1 MNFAQHIL
9 DFFAGLKN
17 DWVLPE
23 NVDLI
28 YPFDEE
34 RILHLLQVFY
44 SKYFSDTQS
53 RHFLFGINPGR
64 FGAGQTGV
72 PFTDPKHLEDPCGI
86 PNDIDKKFEL
96 SSIFIYEM
104 IDELGGVEAF
114 YGRFYIS
121 SLCPLGFTKDGR
133 NYNYYDSPE
142 LYEAVKP
149 HMVQAIEYQ
158 ISRFCIMDKAY
169 SLGQGKNYKV
179 FKELNEEYGWF
190 SEIIPLPHPRWV
202 MQYKRKHKAIYLKEY
217 RSKLMG

>member
-1 MNFAQHIL
+1 
-9 DFFAGLKN
+9 
-17 DWVLPE
+17 
-23 NVDLI
+23 
-28 YPFDEE
+28 
-34 RILHLLQVFY
+34 
-44 SKYFSDTQS
+44 
-53 RHFLFGINPGR
+53 
-64 FGAGQTGV
+64 
-72 PFTDPKHLEDPCGI
+72 
-86 PNDIDKKFEL
+86 
-96 SSIFIYEM
+96 M

-202 MQYKRKHKAIYLKEY
+202 MQYKRKHKAIYLEEY